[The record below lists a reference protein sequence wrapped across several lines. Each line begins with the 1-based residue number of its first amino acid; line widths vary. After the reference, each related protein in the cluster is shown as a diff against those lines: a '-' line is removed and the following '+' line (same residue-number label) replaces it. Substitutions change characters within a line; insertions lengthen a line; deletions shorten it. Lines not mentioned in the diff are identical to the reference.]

1 MSQFESDPNDIYLLR
16 VAFGGLSGSMSNIDQ
31 EGFASVAFHSFAD
44 TLKWDAYSGD
54 YGPNFVG
61 HALNS
66 GTYII
71 DHPTFGWQA
80 FGGRVSSASS
90 FSVQVQ
96 TLDSVRRRVFVASFA
111 TLFTLDAGAFTEVEF
126 DTSKKSINLSISAMA
141 PGVQGA
147 APTPQGRLV
156 VTATNAD
163 ASTPS
168 FVPTE
173 ALKMDAGAWVIP
185 LKEGKGFVSF
195 TARK

>member
-1 MSQFESDPNDIYLLR
+1 
-16 VAFGGLSGSMSNIDQ
+16 MSNIDQ
-31 EGFASVAFHSFAD
+31 GGFASVAFHSFAD

-80 FGGRVSSASS
+80 FGGKVTSTSSS
-90 FSVQVQ
+90 SVQVQ
-96 TLDSVRRRVFVASFA
+96 TLDSVRRRVFIAPFA

-126 DTSKKSINLSISAMA
+126 DTSKRSITLSISAMA

-147 APTPQGRLV
+147 APAPEGRV
-156 VTATNAD
+156 GGD
-163 ASTPS
+163 RDKRKHFDS
-168 FVPTE
+168 FICVYRNVKDGCRRLGHPAE
-173 ALKMDAGAWVIP
+173 GGEGHRVFRGKEVNIRRRNRVDLALAVC
-185 LKEGKGFVSF
+185 L
-195 TARK
+195 T